1 MKNAVL
7 HTGYL
12 FLQSMLHPSSQQAHH
27 IYRLFNEYNAAAF
40 SMLGFV
46 IVLTAYICIKFAK
59 RKGNDRQPAQFKG
72 SYKMEALMIGIPALL
87 VAYFFYRTITT
98 MRRVEPAVATHAVQ
112 PDVIVTGHQ
121 FWWQVQYP
129 QGGVTTANEVHLPV
143 GKKLVI
149 ELHSADV
156 IHSWWV
162 PELGNKMDLVPGKTN
177 YLTLTID
184 KPASYAGVCSEF
196 CGAQHAWMRLDV
208 VAQDTAAYTAW
219 LNANAQPAAPV
230 TAPLAAKGAAIF
242 QTATCANCHQVQGTA
257 AGKREGPDL
266 THLFS
271 RKKILAGMLP
281 MNKENLYK
289 WISDPQAVKPG
300 AYMPGFIFPK
310 DTLEA
315 LVQYLTQL
323 K

>member
-1 MKNAVL
+1 MNNAAL
-7 HTGYL
+7 HIGYL
-12 FLQSMLHPSSQQAHH
+12 FLQSMLNPSSQQAHQ
-27 IYRLFNEYNAAAF
+27 IYRLFNAYNAAAF

-46 IVLTAYICIKFAK
+46 MLLTAYICIKYAK
-59 RKGNDRQPAQFKG
+59 RKNSDRRAAQFKG
-72 SYKMEALMIGIPALL
+72 SAKMEALMIGIPALL
-87 VAYFFYRTITT
+87 IAYFFYRTITT
-98 MRRVEPAVATHAVQ
+98 MRQVAPAVAAHIK

-129 QGGVTTANEVHLPV
+129 REGVTTANEVHLPV
-143 GKKLVI
+143 GKKLII

-162 PELGNKMDLVPGKTN
+162 PELGNKMDLVPGRTN

-184 KPASYAGVCSEF
+184 KPATYAGVCSEF
-196 CGAQHAWMRLDV
+196 CGAQHAWMRLYI
-208 VAQDTAAYTAW
+208 VAQEPASYAAWAA
-219 LNANAQPAAPV
+219 ANGQPVAAI
-230 TAPLAAKGAAIF
+230 TDPLAAKGAGIF
-242 QTATCANCHQVQGTA
+242 QTATCANCHQVRGTA
-257 AGKREGPDL
+257 AVKDQGPDL

-271 RKKILAGMLP
+271 RKKMLSGMLP
-281 MNKENLYK
+281 MNKENLYR

-300 AYMPGFIFPK
+300 AYMPGFKFPK

-315 LVQYLTQL
+315 LVQYMTQL

>member
-1 MKNAVL
+1 MNNAAL
-7 HTGYL
+7 YIGYRL
-12 FLQSMLHPSSQQAHH
+12 LQSMLNPSSQQAHQ
-27 IYRLFNEYNAAAF
+27 IYRLFNAYNAAAF

-46 IVLTAYICIKFAK
+46 ILLTAYICIKYAK
-59 RKGNDRQPAQFKG
+59 RKGSDRKPAQFKG
-72 SYKMEALMIGIPALL
+72 SYKMEALMIGVPALL

-98 MRRVEPAVATHAVQ
+98 MRRVEPAVEAHVK

-129 QGGVTTANEVHLPV
+129 NEGVTTANEVHLPV
-143 GKKLVI
+143 GKKLTI

-162 PELGNKMDLVPGKTN
+162 PALGNKMDLVPGKTN

-184 KPASYAGVCSEF
+184 KPATYAGACSEF
-196 CGAQHAWMRLDV
+196 CGAQHAWMRLYI
-208 VAQDTAAYTAW
+208 VAQDTAAFAAW
-219 LNANAQPAAPV
+219 AAANGQPAAPV
-230 TAPLAAKGAAIF
+230 TDAVAAKGEAIF

-257 AGKREGPDL
+257 AGKDVGPDL

-271 RKKILAGMLP
+271 RKRMLSGMLP

-289 WISDPQAVKPG
+289 WISNPQAVKPG
-300 AYMPGFIFPK
+300 SYMPGFIFTK

-315 LVQYLTQL
+315 LVQYMTQL